1 MDRFGA
7 DKVAVVTGASRGIG
21 RGIAMDLANHGYA
34 VVINY
39 VSSVEDARKVVA
51 EIENAGGRAVAVQAD
66 VGDPAAAE
74 ILFSRAEEQ
83 FGAVDVLVNNAG
95 VLVVKPISEMD
106 QQTFDRVLSVNIS
119 GTFGAIK
126 QAVTRMRDGGRII
139 NFSSTALHTSFPGY
153 VAYNATKA
161 AVEAMTRVLA
171 KEFAPR
177 GITVNTVAPGPVA
190 TELFFKGKSQEK
202 IDDMARLSPFGRLGE
217 VDDVVPLVSFL
228 CSPAGRWISGQS
240 IRVNG
245 ALA

>member
-1 MDRFGA
+1 
-7 DKVAVVTGASRGIG
+7 
-21 RGIAMDLANHGYA
+21 MDLANHGYA